1 MAESRLPEKAAYTIA
16 LLMALLAGAQVSA
29 ADMAWQQ
36 YENGRQAFD
45 ARRFDV
51 ALTDWQNAI
60 ALRKERFALASA
72 DIEAALRLPEAT
84 DSWDRIDLI
93 VERLATK
100 EFGEREFGVI
110 RDSAAGSLRKEMES
124 LHIRTK
130 SPDLANFTRAWLA
143 VEELRGSAAIH
154 NSLKALQSLAVEL
167 QAYPEAEFGIGRV
180 FFIEG
185 ELALAE
191 LQYRKTLDEAASL
204 EVPDDRLGVILAL
217 AAVHKAK
224 GDWKDYEDD
233 LRLALSDSVIFSSS
247 DDFLRTA
254 MERALDLQGFDVMLR
269 LYPVDEPKIIDAA
282 SALGEFL
289 LRNGRSQATISLALA
304 ADAILTRALA
314 ALREYDPALRYT
326 TLEAFSSLIAERK
339 DLASWCDEKGLWKY
353 LYYLGESL
361 LADSRLESGRQ
372 LLQGLVASKRS
383 GVWGRAAAQA
393 LARPVGKRPA
403 ILP

>member
-1 MAESRLPEKAAYTIA
+1 MAESRLPEKAAYLIA
-16 LLMALLAGAQVSA
+16 LLLALMAGARVSA

-45 ARRFDV
+45 GRRFDV
-51 ALTDWQNAI
+51 ALTDWQAAV
-60 ALRKERFALASA
+60 ALRKERFERASA
-72 DIEAALRLPEAT
+72 DIAAALRLPEAT

-93 VERLATK
+93 IARLATK
-100 EFGEREFGVI
+100 EFGEREFGGI
-110 RDSAAGSLRKEMES
+110 RDSAAGSLRKEMEN

-130 SPDLANFTRAWLA
+130 SPELANFTRAWLA

-154 NSLKALQSLAVEL
+154 NSLKALQSLAAGL
-167 QAYPEAEFGIGRV
+167 QVYPEAEFGIGRV
-180 FFIEG
+180 FFVEG

-191 LQYRKTLDEAASL
+191 LQYRKALDEASSL
-204 EVPDDRLGVILAL
+204 EVPDDRLEIILAL

-233 LRLALSDSVIFSSS
+233 LRLALSNSTIFSSS

-254 MERALDLQGFDVMLR
+254 MERALNLQGFDVMLR

-304 ADAILTRALA
+304 TDAMLTRVLA
-314 ALREYDPALRYT
+314 ALREYDPTLRFS
-326 TLEAFSSLIAERK
+326 TLPAISSLIAERK
-339 DLASWCDEKGLWKY
+339 DLASWCDEKGLWRY

-361 LADSRLESGRQ
+361 LADSRLDAGKQ
-372 LLQGLVASKRS
+372 LLQGLVASKGS
-383 GVWGRAAAQA
+383 GAWGRAAAQA
-393 LARPVGKRPA
+393 LARPAGKRPT